1 MDMKRQK
8 NSPDFELL
16 SSAANF
22 LKGDFPTSKPAWKNS
37 PFEWILNLPSAS
49 KGKLGQRLV
58 FQWSALKGL
67 PVDKSPDSEAD
78 MLINGHRVEVKFSTL
93 WEAGF
98 YKFQQIR
105 DQNYEFGVFLGIS
118 PFDAHCWVISKA
130 ILQEFVIGHMGQHT
144 GSAGTETAW
153 LSVNPKNP
161 PPWLE
166 STGGTLEQAFDVLKN
181 LRAKC

>member
-1 MDMKRQK
+1 MSR
-8 NSPDFELL
+8 DFTLL
-16 SSAANF
+16 STAANF
-22 LKGDFPTSKPAWKNS
+22 LKDDFPTINPAWNNS

-67 PVDKSPDSEAD
+67 PVDRSPDSEAD

-93 WEAGF
+93 WKAGI

-118 PFDAHCWVISKA
+118 PFDAHCWVISKKL
-130 ILQEFVIGHMGQHT
+130 LQEFVIGHMGQHT
-144 GSAGTETAW
+144 GAKGQETAW
-153 LSVNPKNP
+153 LAVKPEYP
-161 PPWLE
+161 PDWLE
-166 STGGTLEQAFDVLKN
+166 KSGGSLEQAFEVLRN
-181 LRAKC
+181 LSTKR

>member
-1 MDMKRQK
+1 MITET
-8 NSPDFELL
+8 SPDFELL

-22 LKGDFPTSKPAWKNS
+22 LKKDFPTSNPAWKDS
-37 PFEWILNLPSAS
+37 PFEWILKLPSAS

-78 MLINGHRVEVKFSTL
+78 MLINGRRVEVKFSTL
-93 WEAGF
+93 WKAGF

-118 PFDAHCWVISKA
+118 PFEAHCWVISKKT
-130 ILQEFVIGHMGQHT
+130 LQEFVIGHMGQHT
-144 GSAGTETAW
+144 GLSSSETAW
-153 LSVNPKNP
+153 LTVNPKTP
-161 PPWLE
+161 PDWL
-166 STGGTLEQAFDVLKN
+166 STSGGSLEQAVKTLKN
-181 LRAKC
+181 LSTLRQK